1 MMDPTSLLV
10 HWPGHPPGELSFL
23 SAGGAGHSCG
33 GLFPGRDCVDLE
45 SDSTAERS
53 KTGGRVAP
61 GSSIPTIPSSPV
73 KPPGPD
79 DPGGPDDPDSP
90 DDPGGSN
97 PGCHQLLFPSLIVF
111 SSAVFFSASSF
122 PSFVTL

>member
-1 MMDPTSLLV
+1 M
-10 HWPGHPPGELSFL
+10 
-23 SAGGAGHSCG
+23 
-33 GLFPGRDCVDLE
+33 E
-45 SDSTAERS
+45 SDSAAERS

-79 DPGGPDDPDSP
+79 DPDDPGGPGGPDDPDDP
-90 DDPGGSN
+90 DDPDGPGGLN
-97 PGCHQLLFPSLIVF
+97 PGCHQLLVPSLAML
-111 SSAVFFSASSF
+111 SSAVFFSASSL